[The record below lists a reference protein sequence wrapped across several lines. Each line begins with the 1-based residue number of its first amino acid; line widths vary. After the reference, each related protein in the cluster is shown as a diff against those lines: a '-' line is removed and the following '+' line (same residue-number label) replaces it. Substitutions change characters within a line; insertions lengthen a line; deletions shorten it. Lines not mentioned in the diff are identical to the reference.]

1 MPAALDCIRHCGG
14 HDGASLRPKALAVV
28 DAALQLQQAGF
39 SSLGCSGSRGAAE
52 QHAVEMRGDGG
63 GRFISCTQNEGSSST
78 VTAKQVPAQRDAGV
92 DVVGQQRERGA
103 VAALQRLESHHLAL
117 SSRKRILCPVTCSH

>member
-39 SSLGCSGSRGAAE
+39 SSLGGSGSRGAAE

-92 DVVGQQRERGA
+92 DVVGQQRDVPLDPLLPLVPDEPELPLVPLLPTPPPG
-103 VAALQRLESHHLAL
+103 
-117 SSRKRILCPVTCSH
+117 T